1 VVVVASLAIETQTLT
16 WGLDPMPAFA
26 QKGRLDDAMEQ
37 FQKALQIKPDDADAQ
52 DNLAKAQAM
61 RRQKADPP

>member
-1 VVVVASLAIETQTLT
+1 
-16 WGLDPMPAFA
+16 MPAFA